1 MKQTLSQSWKFL
13 TSKLHKPLPL
23 NHRES
28 QKLLNLLSD
37 SFKRNFDR
45 EFPPGLADTDHSPDD
60 HFQSLLK
67 SPLLSVNRIRRS
79 STLDRKMDIKQDAA
93 QVRDLVFA
101 VKQPAESF
109 RQRVATGAANMASA
123 KLALDNQMKK
133 ALASASV
140 DAKDSI
146 RASEMGSIMTNW
158 LWSTGRCEDL
168 KFFKD
173 RDFVDRLMPF
183 LVAEG
188 QYKPIWEWLQ
198 RSQHIA
204 APSRNAGSLL
214 HRDVGYFI
222 KKLVQSEGL
231 YGQGLQSAIQMFL
244 TNLRSMAQQSP
255 APLQYTL
262 SELNY
267 PAGVYLIWLLVAQS
281 TSSRVDESVI
291 HGFDGSLESWVH
303 RRLVACY
310 RSLIQLLRPQQ
321 RASVQAA
328 QLVSAI
334 ESCETQVTRKERLI
348 LIRVG
353 LKAVEIFLANDSL
366 KEAAQVMKT
375 LQLRFG
381 AELGIGSKPADH
393 TRNDEDAALRSLN
406 LLLAT

>member
-13 TSKLHKPLPL
+13 TSKLHQPLPL

-28 QKLLNLLSD
+28 QKLLNLLND

-45 EFPPGLADTDHSPDD
+45 EFPPGLADTDYSPND

-67 SPLLSVNRIRRS
+67 SPLLSVNRTRRS

-101 VKQPAESF
+101 VKQPVEYF

-146 RASEMGSIMTNW
+146 RASEMGAVMTNW
-158 LWSTGRCEDL
+158 LWSSGRCEDL

-173 RDFVDRLMPF
+173 RDFVARLMPF
-183 LVAEG
+183 LVVEG
-188 QYKPIWEWLQ
+188 QYKPIWEWLH
-198 RSQHIA
+198 RSQRIA

-214 HRDVGYFI
+214 HKDVGYFI
-222 KKLVQSEGL
+222 KKLVQSEAL

-244 TNLRSMAQQSP
+244 TSLRSMAQQFP
-255 APLQYTL
+255 APQQYTL

-267 PAGVYLIWLLVAQS
+267 PAGVYLIRLLVAQS

-291 HGFDGSLESWVH
+291 HSFDRSLESWVH
-303 RRLVACY
+303 RPLVACY

-328 QLVSAI
+328 KLISAI
-334 ESCETQVTRKERLI
+334 ETCETQVTRKERLI

-353 LKAVEIFLANDSL
+353 LKAVDFLLANDSL
-366 KEAAQVMKT
+366 KEAAQVMKI

-381 AELGIGSKPADH
+381 AELGIDNKPADG
-393 TRNDEDAALRSLN
+393 TRDDEDAALRSLN